1 MDALVGQKVRLEFPS
16 KALFTL
22 FQFLQ
27 FSSLKNWWRS
37 KPKLENWK
45 TENGAWKT
53 EFRHTFQFPVF
64 QFSILNWKV
73 WTGFPCTWTWSC
85 VVVFFTWIPNHQIL
99 CDKNLNKINNFFL
112 FYFSP
117 LNFGVT
123 NWYWYCNTE
132 DGKAIALDKFTA
144 RLMPEKHNK
153 LFWRE

>member
-1 MDALVGQKVRLEFPS
+1 MGQVTAIPR

-27 FSSLKNWWRS
+27 FSSFPVWKTGDVANRNW
-37 KPKLENWK
+37 KTGKLENWEWGV
-45 TENGAWKT
+45 ENGISS
-53 EFRHTFQFPVF
+53 HFPVF

-99 CDKNLNKINNFFL
+99 CDKNVNKINNFFL